1 MYKKRAMG
9 WWILYFEC
17 CAESLS
23 SGSISSKISNYKDTP
38 MCKLWWLTSH
48 YTRLFD
54 ILCLVPHA
62 VQVFLK
68 ESDESQKKTA
78 FKFATTTMR
87 NVKVTHC
94 WWISFTSHWPPFFE
108 LYNKSF
114 VHLLLYLSD
123 FYLTVGCKD
132 I

>member
-87 NVKVTHC
+87 NVMGGSPLQV
-94 WWISFTSHWPPFFE
+94 IDQ
-108 LYNKSF
+108 
-114 VHLLLYLSD
+114 LSLSSIINRLST
-123 FYLTVGCKD
+123 FCYT
-132 I
+132 